1 MRFIWGVVYAID
13 SIYVYAIMAATCN
26 DGLFDD
32 DWCNVSTADVSPPEQ
47 QGDSGLPEGDALQQV
62 TRMVDAIRNTGSITE
77 EERHEVMK
85 EVRRKKQFG
94 IMACGVT
101 GTGKS
106 TLLNGIVGK
115 CVFKEGDTL
124 QHKTVKVNK
133 HILEEDNHHLIV
145 CDTPGFCDSSGD
157 EERYIR
163 IIGDA
168 CKDVDVLLYCISMR
182 QTKARMDN
190 QDVKTLKNLKRAL
203 KKEIWE
209 HCVVVLTFA
218 NSEINR
224 LKGKNFNGADLKK
237 EFYSKIQLWKKK
249 ATEVFAEAGID
260 NPDNIHVV
268 PAGVKTKPSLLQD
281 DDDMWLGVLWYT
293 VFDLASDDGQSVL
306 TRHNINRIK
315 QLSKVDP
322 SDFKKELYDQ
332 PIIIPK
338 NWKDR
343 VKDKLPVVGAAL
355 GSGGAA
361 GITGAT
367 IGATIGALAIGIP
380 SFGIAAGVG
389 LLVGAAIG
397 GGTGVGVSVLTAKAV
412 AAVRKRKK
420 AQAEETEEASK
431 PV

>member
-1 MRFIWGVVYAID
+1 M
-13 SIYVYAIMAATCN
+13 ATC
-26 DGLFDD
+26 LPD
-32 DWCNVSTADVSPPEQ
+32 DWCEVTSADVSPPDVSPPEQ

-77 EERHEVMK
+77 EEQHEVMK
-85 EVRRKKQFG
+85 EVHRKKQFG

-124 QHKTVKVNK
+124 QHETVEVHK
-133 HILEEDNHHLIV
+133 HLSEADSHHLIV
-145 CDTPGFCDSSGD
+145 CDTPGFCDSSGN

-209 HCVVVLTFA
+209 HCIVVLTFA
-218 NSEINR
+218 NSEITR
-224 LKGKNFNGADLKK
+224 LKQRKVADLKK
-237 EFYSKIQLWKKK
+237 EFHSKVQLWKEKVM
-249 ATEVFAEAGID
+249 EVFTEAGID
-260 NPDNIHVV
+260 DLDNIHVV
-268 PAGVKTKPSLLQD
+268 PAGIKTRPSLLPD
-281 DDDMWLGVLWYT
+281 DDDMWLSVLWYT

-306 TRHNINRIK
+306 TRHNVNRIK
-315 QLSKVDP
+315 EPSKVDP
-322 SDFKKELYDQ
+322 SDFKEKELYDQ
-332 PIIIPK
+332 PIVVPK

-343 VKDKLPVVGAAL
+343 VKDRLPVVGAAL

-420 AQAEETEEASK
+420 AQAEEAEEASK